1 MTRQGPIS
9 TRPAWRPGCTSVPMM
24 RPARADDAPVMA
36 QPVWHE
42 VRSASEN
49 DTRSTSGPAVVHRLD
64 ASRAGQRATAVA
76 VSLSRRLRWRL
87 AVVAGGSNRLDPEVV
102 ATAAADEEAGL
113 IVISATPV
121 QARTLAA
128 LAGCPVIV
136 ATTNEQWRGFAQGP
150 MLCVLNRTP
159 DAAEIAWTATRF
171 ARQLGVTL
179 QLVFIG
185 PDTKTAELPMTAK
198 TVGATLFA
206 IGTHNSS
213 ALIDL
218 LLSSAD
224 APVMLIPA
232 AVARHDALR
241 GGLESHAPESVRD

>member
-1 MTRQGPIS
+1 MVR
-9 TRPAWRPGCTSVPMM
+9 A
-24 RPARADDAPVMA
+24 ARADDAAVMA
-36 QPVWHE
+36 QRVYPE
-42 VRSASEN
+42 LGSASKN
-49 DTRSTSGPAVVHRLD
+49 DSRSTSGPAVVHVLN

-76 VSLSRRLRWRL
+76 VSLSRRLRWPL
-87 AVVAGGSNRLDPEVV
+87 AVVADGSNRLDPEVV

-113 IVISATPV
+113 IVISATPL

-136 ATTNEQWRGFAQGP
+136 AATSEQLRPFAQGP

-171 ARQLGVTL
+171 AQQLEVTL

-185 PDTKTAELPMTAK
+185 PDTKTAELPLTAK
-198 TVGATLFA
+198 AVGATLLA

-218 LLSSAD
+218 VLRSAD

-232 AVARHDALR
+232 AVARRDALR
-241 GGLESHAPESVRD
+241 GGLESRARKSV